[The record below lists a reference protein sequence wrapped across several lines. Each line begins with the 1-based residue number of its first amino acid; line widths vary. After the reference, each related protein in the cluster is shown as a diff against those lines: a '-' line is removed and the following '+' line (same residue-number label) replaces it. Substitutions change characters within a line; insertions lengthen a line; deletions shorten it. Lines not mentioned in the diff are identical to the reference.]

1 MLEEAG
7 GAPNKEALAKEEP
20 HAAPAGGVAAAAVG
34 GAGEVQSGAKQA
46 EPAAALKPNE
56 DEEEDLEISDEEGA
70 AAAGEAD
77 SDVDEDWGGDW
88 E

>member
-1 MLEEAG
+1 M
-7 GAPNKEALAKEEP
+7 GAPA
-20 HAAPAGGVAAAAVG
+20 VAASVMGATAVG
-34 GAGEVQSGAKQA
+34 SAAGEESAAQAAKPGAGVQ
-46 EPAAALKPNE
+46 
-56 DEEEDLEISDEEGA
+56 DDEEDLEISDEEGA